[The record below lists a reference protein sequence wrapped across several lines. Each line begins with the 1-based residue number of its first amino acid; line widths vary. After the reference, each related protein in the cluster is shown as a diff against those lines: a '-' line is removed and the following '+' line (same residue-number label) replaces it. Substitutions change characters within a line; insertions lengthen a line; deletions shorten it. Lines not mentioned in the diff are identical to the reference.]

1 MIYDDGDEMI
11 CGCSTYEYD
20 SEQSV
25 KKDSLE
31 GIRIQDKLYAGVY
44 IGSWSWIGHADRRG
58 GSVIYEFQF
67 EMRFESVQS
76 KRRGGPRWES
86 DSE

>member
-1 MIYDDGDEMI
+1 MMGMRWFVAVVR
-11 CGCSTYEYD
+11 TYD

-31 GIRIQDKLYAGVY
+31 RIRIQDKLYAGVY

-58 GSVIYEFQF
+58 GSVMYEISIRD
-67 EMRFESVQS
+67 EI
-76 KRRGGPRWES
+76 
-86 DSE
+86 